1 MPEHVVDWRYEG
13 EWGTDLVDTE
23 GARLAAVAEQ
33 LLAALAAGEA
43 ADRGAPLELSLLLTD
58 DAGIHPLNAQWRAVD
73 RPTDVLSF
81 PLDEGP
87 TLGDV
92 VISLETAAERADP
105 PTWLLED
112 ELAFLL
118 VHGVLHLLGH
128 DHHEA
133 GERAVMEAA
142 EQALWTALGR
152 AGTLRDAN
160 DEAPASS

>member
-1 MPEHVVDWRYEG
+1 MADHVVDWRYEG
-13 EWGTDLVDTE
+13 TWGEDLADAE
-23 GARLAAVAEQ
+23 GTRLADVAQ
-33 LLAALAAGEA
+33 DVLRHLAAGEA

-58 DAGIHPLNAQWRAVD
+58 DAGIHPLNAQWRGVD

-92 VISLETAAERADP
+92 VISLQTAADRAQP
-105 PTWLLED
+105 PEWLLED

-118 VHGVLHLLGH
+118 IHGVLHLLGH
-128 DHHEA
+128 DHLEDD
-133 GERAVMEAA
+133 ERTAMEAA

-152 AGTLRDAN
+152 PGTLRELS
-160 DEAPASS
+160 DEPASP